1 MTKFDNEHSL
11 SQDKQ
16 SNLIGRDFEL
26 VDALGYDNF
35 GYNEVL
41 EHNNPA
47 FNWARMFKLGVDV
60 HQVLTEHLSYS
71 LAISLVDALG
81 QDNLDFYLTESDE
94 IYSIVWLLD
103 TFEKNMKVRLINV
116 SSFTLGFWR
125 ETSAIL
131 FACLISP
138 IQYTLDLITRTGV
151 ESGIFDNEAMNLYI
165 LLQLHK
171 REHQRRI
178 NHGGGRGA
186 DTDREAPQGGRVRG
200 FSR

>member
-1 MTKFDNEHSL
+1 
-11 SQDKQ
+11 
-16 SNLIGRDFEL
+16 
-26 VDALGYDNF
+26 
-35 GYNEVL
+35 
-41 EHNNPA
+41 
-47 FNWARMFKLGVDV
+47 MFIRSWLNI
-60 HQVLTEHLSYS
+60 LSYS

-178 NHGGGRGA
+178 NHGGGEGGWYRPWSPARGSG
-186 DTDREAPQGGRVRG
+186 QGVLPLRNFNWRPKTWFHGISGTCVG
-200 FSR
+200 AI